1 MKFIVAILF
10 TIISLSVSAQNKL
23 NPVKWTFEVEEGD
36 DHYTLKAS
44 AKLDKGWAIYS
55 QHTAEGGPVPLGFTY
70 DASLTA
76 IGATTE
82 LSTPIKKMSDLFE
95 VEVIK
100 FKNEARFEQKFA
112 KTAGLKNITGEI
124 YYMSCDD
131 MRCLPPTVVP
141 FDVSL

>member
-1 MKFIVAILF
+1 MKFIVAAFF
-10 TIISLSVSAQNKL
+10 TIISLSISAQDKL
-23 NPVKWTFEVEEGD
+23 NPVHWTFTVEEGD

-76 IGATTE
+76 IGTTAE
-82 LSTPIKKMSDLFE
+82 LSVPIKKMSDLFE

-100 FKNEARFEQKFA
+100 FKNEARFEQKFV
-112 KTAGLKNITGEI
+112 KREGLKNIAGEVF
-124 YYMSCDD
+124 YMSCDET
-131 MRCLPPTVVP
+131 RCLPPTVVP